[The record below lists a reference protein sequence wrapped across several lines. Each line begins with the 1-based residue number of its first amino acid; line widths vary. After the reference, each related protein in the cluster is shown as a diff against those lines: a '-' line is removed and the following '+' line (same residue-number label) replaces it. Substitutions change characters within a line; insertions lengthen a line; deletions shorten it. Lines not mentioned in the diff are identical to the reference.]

1 MTMYILFI
9 YIYKYFLD
17 SNNNNSYLLFYDS
30 ISITEFKSVRFN
42 TRNLNALIKFKL
54 KEFLI
59 ILQPSLV

>member
-42 TRNLNALIKFKL
+42 TRSLNALIKFKL